1 VSGTWYE
8 DAIAPLA
15 AELAGLA
22 PDCPIIDA
30 HTHLGLDE
38 DGRSLTPDALI
49 AALDEV
55 SVQARAC
62 VFALHDPERRPAYR
76 VPNDR
81 VLAWAREA
89 GGRLIPF
96 CRLDPADEP
105 VAEARRAI
113 AAGARGIKLHPR
125 AQEFAFD
132 HHAADSIFAA
142 ARDAGVP
149 ILIHAGRGMGRMDA
163 LADQALCFPE
173 VPLIL
178 AHAGIADQGMFA
190 TRLADHP
197 AVVYDT
203 STFSAMDVIELFAR
217 VPAERIVF
225 ASDIPYGRTRTGLY
239 LLMRVAAYVGLD
251 EATCALVLGG
261 TMDALVEGRPPAPP
275 RPPRMP
281 EARAVNGRLAR
292 VSAYLATAMGAALG
306 GGPPADLSRAAQGIS
321 LARAVCRDPSPGA
334 AGEALARIDA
344 VLEAAQRMISEADAD
359 ADVIPAIGLIGAAG
373 VIAATEPVGS
383 AVTIGA
389 DA

>member
-1 VSGTWYE
+1 MSGTVYE
-8 DAIAPLA
+8 EAIAPLA
-15 AELAGLA
+15 AELAALV

-38 DGRSLTPDALI
+38 DGRTLTPDQLV

-55 SVQARAC
+55 SVHARAC
-62 VFALHDPERRPAYR
+62 TFPLHDPERRPAYR

-81 VLAWAREA
+81 VLAWARES

-96 CRLDPADEP
+96 CRLDPADDP
-105 VAEARRAI
+105 VAEAERGI

-125 AQEFAFD
+125 AQEFSFD
-132 HHAADSIFAA
+132 TDVSASIFAA

-163 LADQALCFPE
+163 LADQALRFPE

-203 STFSAMDVIELFAR
+203 STFSAVDVLELFAR

-239 LLMRVAAYVGLD
+239 LLLRVAACAGLD
-251 EATCALVLGG
+251 EATCALILGG
-261 TMDALVEGRPPAPP
+261 TMAALVEGRPPALPQPP
-275 RPPRMP
+275 RLP
-281 EARAVNGRLAR
+281 EARPVNGRLAR
-292 VSAYLATAMGAALG
+292 VSAYLASAMGAALG
-306 GGPPADLSRAAQGIS
+306 GGPPADLPRGGQGIS
-321 LARAVCRDPSPGA
+321 LARAVCRDPAPGD
-334 AGEALARIDA
+334 AGEALARID
-344 VLEAAQRMISEADAD
+344 VLLEAAQRMIAEAGPDD
-359 ADVIPAIGLIGAAG
+359 DVIPTIGLIGVAG
-373 VIAATEPVGS
+373 VIAATEPVG
-383 AVTIGA
+383 AVANVGA

>member
-1 VSGTWYE
+1 MSGTVYE
-8 DAIAPLA
+8 EAIAPLA
-15 AELAGLA
+15 AELAELV
-22 PDCPIIDA
+22 PECPIIDA

-38 DGRSLTPDALI
+38 DGRSLTPDQLI

-55 SVQARAC
+55 SVDARAC
-62 VFALHDPERRPAYR
+62 TFPLHDPERRPAYR

-81 VLAWAREA
+81 VLAWARES

-96 CRLDPADEP
+96 CRLDPAEDP
-105 VAEARRAI
+105 VAEAERAI

-132 HHAADSIFAA
+132 TDASGAIFAA

-163 LADQALCFPE
+163 LADQALRFPE

-190 TRLADHP
+190 SRLADHP

-203 STFSAMDVIELFAR
+203 STFSAMDVLELFAR

-239 LLMRVAAYVGLD
+239 LLLRVAAYAGLD
-251 EATCALVLGG
+251 EATCALILGG
-261 TMDALVEGRPPAPP
+261 TMAALLEGRPPAPSQ
-275 RPPRMP
+275 PPRLP

-306 GGPPADLSRAAQGIS
+306 GGPPADLARGAQGIS
-321 LARAVCRDPSPGA
+321 LARAVCRDPAPGD

-344 VLEAAQRMISEADAD
+344 LLEAAQRMIAASDGD
-359 ADVIPAIGLIGAAG
+359 DDVIPTIGLIGVAG
-373 VIAATEPVGS
+373 VIAATEPVG
-383 AVTIGA
+383 AAARIGA

>member
-1 VSGTWYE
+1 MNGTVYE
-8 DAIAPLA
+8 EAIAPLA
-15 AELAGLA
+15 AEIAGLM
-22 PDCPIIDA
+22 PDCPILDA

-38 DGRSLTPDALI
+38 DGRSLTPDKLI

-55 SVQARAC
+55 SDHARAC
-62 VFALHDPERRPAYR
+62 TFPLHDPERRPAYR

-81 VLAWAREA
+81 VLAWARES

-96 CRLDPADEP
+96 CRLDPAEDP
-105 VAEARRAI
+105 VAEAERAI

-132 HHAADSIFAA
+132 HDASDSIFAA

-163 LADQALCFPE
+163 LADQALRFPE

-203 STFSAMDVIELFAR
+203 STFSAMDVLELFAR

-239 LLMRVAAYVGLD
+239 LLLRVAAYAGLD
-251 EATCALVLGG
+251 EATCALILGG
-261 TMDALVEGRPPAPP
+261 TMAALVEGRLPAPP
-275 RPPRMP
+275 QPPRLA
-281 EARAVNGRLAR
+281 EARPVNGRLAR
-292 VSAYLATAMGAALG
+292 VSAYLASAMGAALG
-306 GGPPADLSRAAQGIS
+306 GGPPADLARGAQGLS
-321 LARAVCRDPSPGA
+321 LARAVCRDPAPGD

-344 VLEAAQRMISEADAD
+344 LLEAAQRMIAQADAD
-359 ADVIPAIGLIGAAG
+359 DDVIPTIGLIGVAG
-373 VIAATEPVGS
+373 VIAATEPVG
-383 AVTIGA
+383 AAARIGA

>member
-1 VSGTWYE
+1 MSATTYE
-8 DAIAPLA
+8 EAIGPLA
-15 AELAGLA
+15 AELAGLT
-22 PDCPIIDA
+22 PECPILDA

-38 DGRSLTPDALI
+38 DGRSLTPDQLI

-55 SVQARAC
+55 STRTRAC
-62 VFALHDPERRPAYR
+62 VFPLHDPERRPAYR

-96 CRLDPADEP
+96 CRLDPAEDP
-105 VAEARRAI
+105 AAEAQRAI

-132 HHAADSIFAA
+132 HHAADLIFAA

-163 LADQALCFPE
+163 LADQALRFPE

-203 STFSAMDVIELFAR
+203 STFSAMDVLELFAR

-239 LLMRVAAYVGLD
+239 LLLRVAAYAGLD

-275 RPPRMP
+275 QPPRLP

-292 VSAYLATAMGAALG
+292 VSAYLASAMGAALG
-306 GGPPADLSRAAQGIS
+306 GGPPADLPRGAQGIS
-321 LARAVCRDPSPGA
+321 LARAVCRDPAPGA
-334 AGEALARIDA
+334 AGEALARID
-344 VLEAAQRMISEADAD
+344 VLLEAAQRMIADADAD
-359 ADVIPAIGLIGAAG
+359 ADVIPVIGLIGAAG
-373 VIAATEPVGS
+373 VIAATEPVNVP
-383 AVTIGA
+383 ARVGA

>member
-1 VSGTWYE
+1 MSGTVYE

-22 PDCPIIDA
+22 PDCPIVDA

-38 DGRSLTPDALI
+38 DGRSLTPDELI

-55 SVQARAC
+55 GSSARAC
-62 VFALHDPERRPAYR
+62 VFPLHDPERHPAYR
-76 VPNDR
+76 LPNDR

-96 CRLDPADEP
+96 CRLDPADDP
-105 VAEARRAI
+105 VTEARRAI

-132 HHAADSIFAA
+132 HHAADSIFSA

-163 LADQALCFPE
+163 LADLALRFPE

-190 TRLADHP
+190 TRLAEHP

-203 STFSAMDVIELFAR
+203 STFSTMDVLELFAR

-225 ASDIPYGRTRTGLY
+225 ASDIPYGRPRTGLY
-239 LLMRVAAYVGLD
+239 LVLRVAAYAGLD

-261 TMDALVEGRPPAPP
+261 TIGALVEGRPPAPAA
-275 RPPRMP
+275 PPRLP
-281 EARAVNGRLAR
+281 AARAVNGRLAR
-292 VSAYLATAMGAALG
+292 VNAYLSTAMGAMLG
-306 GGPPADLSRAAQGIS
+306 GGPPADLPRGSQGIS
-321 LARAVCRDPSPGA
+321 LARSVCRDPSPGD

-344 VLEAAQRMISEADAD
+344 MLAAAERLIGEADT
-359 ADVIPAIGLIGAAG
+359 DVIPIVGLIGAAG
-373 VIAATEPVGS
+373 VIAATEPVG
-383 AVTIGA
+383 A
-389 DA
+389 DG